1 MAKADARIEEI
12 RKRGLPQR
20 LRELHREQRG
30 IPVLEVLA
38 QDLRYAVRMLGKSR
52 AFTCMATLSLA
63 LGIGA
68 NTALFSL
75 VDNLL
80 LRSLPVLEPDRLV
93 QVQQVAVGL
102 GIKKIGNSFPKLVFD
117 YVREDNRVFSEI
129 VGLNNLDRPAVTIDG
144 APEPSRQVQQVSDN
158 FFRDLGVK
166 PVIGRTPGP
175 SDHAVAIISHR
186 LWRARFDTSSN
197 VLGRALTIDG
207 D

>member
-1 MAKADARIEEI
+1 MSHWFRTILSRINAVLRKNELEREFNEELGTHLEMLIEQYQNAGMTRAEARRIALEKLGHPEHV
-12 RKRGLPQR
+12 
-20 LRELHREQRG
+20 RESHREQRG
-30 IPVLEVLA
+30 MPRLEALA
-38 QDLRYAVRMLGKSR
+38 QDLRYAVRILVKSPG
-52 AFTCMATLSLA
+52 FTSVAVLSLA

-80 LRSLPVLEPDRLV
+80 LRSLPVKEPKQLV

-129 VGLNNLDRPAVTIDG
+129 VGFNNLDRPAVTIDG

-158 FFRDLGVK
+158 FFRDL
-166 PVIGRTPGP
+166 
-175 SDHAVAIISHR
+175 
-186 LWRARFDTSSN
+186 
-197 VLGRALTIDG
+197 
-207 D
+207 